1 MTEWVDDAVRRYWLA
16 WLQDHIDRSVVDL
29 FGYHAVQIG
38 EPDLDGLRANRMPY
52 RWNIDPAGQLDA
64 VAEALPFKDRSL
76 DLVLLPHTLE
86 RSVDPHQAL
95 REVERVLV
103 PEGGVVIAGLNPF
116 SAWSLRQSRYD
127 LGVRLGVKA
136 GASVPP
142 FGASAGQWLGLWRLR
157 DWLKLLGFEVEL
169 VERGLFRPACATQ
182 KWLDRCAWM
191 DAAGHALWPWA
202 ANAYLL
208 VAVKRV
214 RGAKLMSAA
223 WKQQR
228 RLVKVP
234 AKSSARVGS
243 TSQKDSLNKSNATPH
258 E

>member
-52 RWNIDPAGQLDA
+52 RWKIDPAGQLDA

-103 PEGGVVIAGLNPF
+103 PEGRVVIAGLNPF
-116 SAWSLRQSRYD
+116 SAWSLSWWSAVFFALRAQPRSGWI
-127 LGVRLGVKA
+127 GVRGWMRRVMPCGHGRRTPTCWSPL
-136 GASVPP
+136 SV
-142 FGASAGQWLGLWRLR
+142 SAG
-157 DWLKLLGFEVEL
+157 
-169 VERGLFRPACATQ
+169 P
-182 KWLDRCAWM
+182 
-191 DAAGHALWPWA
+191 
-202 ANAYLL
+202 
-208 VAVKRV
+208 
-214 RGAKLMSAA
+214 S
-223 WKQQR
+223 
-228 RLVKVP
+228 
-234 AKSSARVGS
+234 
-243 TSQKDSLNKSNATPH
+243 
-258 E
+258 